1 MFTHSKT
8 LTIYDILKAMICG
21 EVLFLVYYKRLRELR
36 EDHDKTQQEI
46 ADVLGTTY
54 QYYSAYERGLRDIP
68 FQRVIILAEYYS
80 VSLDY
85 IAELTNNP
93 SRNIKEVKL

>member
-1 MFTHSKT
+1 MN
-8 LTIYDILKAMICG
+8 
-21 EVLFLVYYKRLRELR
+21 YYKRLKELR

-46 ADVLGTTY
+46 AEVLNTTY

-68 FQRVIILAEYYS
+68 FQRVISLAKYYN

-85 IAELTNNP
+85 IAELTDNP
-93 SRNIKEVKL
+93 NFNTQI

>member
-1 MFTHSKT
+1 M
-8 LTIYDILKAMICG
+8 A
-21 EVLFLVYYKRLRELR
+21 YYKRLRELR

-46 ADVLGTTY
+46 AEVLGTTY

-68 FQRVIILAEYYS
+68 FQRVIALARYYN

-85 IAELTNNP
+85 IAEISNTPVHHDDPCTSHPKTN
-93 SRNIKEVKL
+93 

>member
-1 MFTHSKT
+1 MS
-8 LTIYDILKAMICG
+8 
-21 EVLFLVYYKRLRELR
+21 YYKRLKELR
-36 EDHDKTQQEI
+36 EDNDKTQQEI
-46 ADVLGTTY
+46 AEVLNTTY

-68 FQRVIILAEYYS
+68 FQRVIALAKYYN

-93 SRNIKEVKL
+93 QPNHTIINMKCNKVN